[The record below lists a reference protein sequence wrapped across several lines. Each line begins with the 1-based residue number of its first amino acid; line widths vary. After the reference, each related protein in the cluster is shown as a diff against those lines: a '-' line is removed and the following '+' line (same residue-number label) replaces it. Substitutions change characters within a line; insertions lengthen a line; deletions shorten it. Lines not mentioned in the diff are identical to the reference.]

1 MERAGEVMREF
12 MARAVLF
19 QDAVA
24 KWGGLNGTDLQCAS
38 LLMSEGPA
46 TPGEL
51 AERTGLTAGG
61 AITTAIDRLERAG
74 FVSRDRDPDDR
85 RRVIVTANP
94 DAIIGRFGEVYGRVG
109 ARWNA
114 YLETLSDDAARLRQR
129 ALRARRRGEPRGDRA
144 AARALT
150 GVILRD
156 DSGSSPSPPRH
167 PLGRLQRHHAAC

>member
-1 MERAGEVMREF
+1 MVEESRRERELERAGEVMREF

-74 FVSRDRDPDDR
+74 FVTRDRDPNDR
-85 RRVIVTANP
+85 RRVIVTA
-94 DAIIGRFGEVYGRVG
+94 DAQAIFERFGEVYGRVG
-109 ARWNA
+109 ERWNA
-114 YLETLSDDAARLRQR
+114 YLDTLSDEQLAFANDLIAKAADVNREEIEH
-129 ALRARRRGEPRGDRA
+129 LRAR
-144 AARALT
+144 
-150 GVILRD
+150 
-156 DSGSSPSPPRH
+156 
-167 PLGRLQRHHAAC
+167 

>member
-1 MERAGEVMREF
+1 MKAETSRREHEMQRAGEVMREF

-61 AITTAIDRLERAG
+61 AITTAIDRLEHAG
-74 FVSRDRDPDDR
+74 FVTRDRDPNDR
-85 RRVIVTANP
+85 RRVIITA
-94 DAIIGRFGEVYGRVG
+94 DAAAILERFGEVYGRVG
-109 ARWNA
+109 ERWNA
-114 YLETLSDDAARLRQR
+114 YLDGLTDEQLAFANDVFAKAAEVNREEIERLR
-129 ALRARRRGEPRGDRA
+129 
-144 AARALT
+144 
-150 GVILRD
+150 
-156 DSGSSPSPPRH
+156 
-167 PLGRLQRHHAAC
+167 GR